1 MPTSPS
7 GGSHSQQATSMS
19 GRQPD
24 VPVIT
29 LDAARNGL
37 LDYFY
42 YILLIKLQILG
53 LMIFVWKFAYYMK
66 EIKISLLYIDP

>member
-1 MPTSPS
+1 
-7 GGSHSQQATSMS
+7 MS

-53 LMIFVWKFAYYMK
+53 LMIFV
-66 EIKISLLYIDP
+66 